1 MNVRLA
7 DRLRTLLGPAAV
19 HADVGGTAPLV
30 EPATEEACALLLG
43 TATEIGWKVVV
54 EGAGQWQSRVDR
66 GADVRLSTR
75 RLASP
80 PEVNASDLVATA
92 ATGLSWA
99 TLRQALADRG
109 AWLAL
114 DPPGAGTRS
123 LGSVLATG
131 TAGPLRSGF
140 GGVRD
145 HVLGLTLVTGDGRII
160 RPGGRVVKNVA
171 GFDITKLAL
180 GSFGAFGVITR
191 AHLRL
196 RAVPRADVTL
206 AASASRD
213 TVIAA
218 GRQLLAAG
226 HSPAAMELHAPQ
238 LADAREWRL
247 ALRLVGTDA
256 EVEAQHEAVLAD
268 AGVPIA
274 PAPPGL
280 WHEAALAVAAPAVT
294 LRIGAL
300 PSALEDAL
308 DLLAHH
314 LDETIESPIT
324 VSVLAGAIR
333 WAGDADADALR
344 RFRHAAAGR
353 EMPVTIE
360 RAPWHLLRQ
369 VGHFGAYREGTGRLI
384 ERLREVYD
392 PLDTLV
398 VPLEASA

>member
-7 DRLRTLLGPAAV
+7 DRLRALLGPSAV

-30 EPATEEACALLLG
+30 EPASEEACALLLG
-43 TATEIGWKVVV
+43 TATEIGWKVAV
-54 EGAGQWQSRVDR
+54 EGAGEWQATVDR

-75 RLASP
+75 RLVQP
-80 PEVNASDLVATA
+80 PDVNPGDLVATA
-92 ATGLSWA
+92 PAGLPWDA
-99 TLRQALADRG
+99 LRQALADRG

-114 DPPGAGTRS
+114 DPPGPDDRT

-131 TAGPLRSGF
+131 TAGPLRGGF

-171 GFDITKLAL
+171 GFDITKLAI

-206 AASASRD
+206 AARANRD

-218 GRQLLAAG
+218 GRRLLAAG
-226 HSPAAMELHAPQ
+226 HSPAAVELHAPQ

-247 ALRLVGTDA
+247 AIRLVGTDV
-256 EVEAQHEAVLAD
+256 EVEAQRDAVLAD
-268 AGVPIA
+268 AGLTLA
-274 PAPPGL
+274 PAQPSI

-294 LRIGAL
+294 LRMGAL
-300 PSALEDAL
+300 ASALEDAL
-308 DLLAHH
+308 DLVAHH

-324 VSVLAGAIR
+324 VSVLPGAIR
-333 WAGDADADALR
+333 WAGDPDAETLR
-344 RFRHAAAGR
+344 RFRHAAASR

-392 PLDTLV
+392 PLGTLV
-398 VPLEASA
+398 VPLEAGV